1 MSVIYLPLHTI
12 GIIRQSFDI
21 ITWKFAKFYYT
32 FHSPQ
37 VKRNLI
43 SGLRNLIYELL
54 LELPIDSRVLG
65 NKEILEQSQNYIGTQ
80 SSVQF
85 PLRK

>member
-1 MSVIYLPLHTI
+1 MSMIYLTLHTI
-12 GIIRQSFDI
+12 GIILQSFDI

-43 SGLRNLIYELL
+43 SGLRNLVYELL

-65 NKEILEQSQNYIGTQ
+65 NKDIIEKSQNYIGTQ